1 MATSPIKDSATGFT
15 RSFLL
20 VAMAILSGCGGG
32 TSPESSG
39 QAGQNSSQVELTPQ
53 PAPEETVALLNFSPL
68 AAQVE
73 DSTSVQQPDWD
84 FDKDGNVDAL
94 TDGLLFLR
102 YSSGM
107 RGQAL
112 VNGAVSLLS
121 TLSDNEVETNLEQA
135 LTISDIDGNNQVES
149 STDGL
154 LLIRYLFG
162 LTGEALTNDAISPD
176 ASRTTATEISQ
187 YILDHMPSSDS
198 NGGSTDGQSTDGEG
212 GADSGI
218 ASDYCSTLVYHLGDD
233 VHSNT
238 AIQLT
243 IENSGSDSL
252 QISITSADNSPVN
265 QVLVESQTGASITT
279 DASAEP
285 DTFIRVLSWS
295 GAPPVDETLNILW
308 AKPTGGMWIV
318 RDISVPFE
326 AVCSGSGG
334 GNTDGSLDGTADG
347 GSDEGSDGSTDGDP
361 DGGTDGG
368 VTDGGFNP
376 PSLQEI
382 SVANGLLVG
391 GADSSKPQYVVYV
404 FDNDLN
410 APGSS
415 NCNGG
420 CATAWPPVYVTDDM
434 PSGVVGLGSIE
445 RVDGSSQ
452 VTFNDRPLYFYVG
465 DQQPGETNG
474 DGIPGWHKVEYGTTG
489 AIVNLYNEGTP
500 LEPVASFVRDDGVV
514 VTRIADR
521 GRDRHAKDSTF
532 QDHYDHYLAHY
543 WEYRTM
549 RIQLEDY
556 VPTGQSKISA
566 TWITEAELG
575 AREFRVWYA
584 GDPTV
589 TGKFFFNP
597 PSAPQGTNDGV
608 VYHGSGT
615 WNDDFEKI
623 SNQGGQ
629 HKYTLDITSKWQLV
643 GPFPS
648 LTAGTNMEFEI
659 SMFLQNPPAG
669 SRLNYYGTSF
679 VYIIG
684 QPGVEPFEWQPYQL
698 DGTPIPQK
706 GLSGGK
712 TTLGYN
718 YTNEPAGRFMQMATN
733 MSPGNGQ
740 PFVRG
745 RRVHHTSFVDGI
757 HGERHDNPVWT
768 EQVGKAGNHY
778 VNESCA
784 ACHVRN
790 GRALVE
796 DVGVTLDKWVFKVAD
811 ENNNPMAT
819 IGSVLQ
825 PSRVTG
831 SSEGSVS
838 LGPWTEHENGLRS
851 PNYQFSP
858 QAPPRFSAR
867 IAPQLVGIGLL
878 EAVDESTIMAW
889 ADPDDINGDGI
900 SGRASV
906 VEDEV
911 NGVQRLGRFGYK
923 ASTFS
928 VKHHVS
934 SALNTDMG
942 VMTEMMPEPDCG
954 SQQTSC
960 GSTGAELAEEHVDD
974 LVKYVSLLGVGARRD
989 YDNQAGEN
997 LFAETGC
1004 AGCHRPSM
1012 VTSQHHPLAE
1022 LRSQTIYPYSDM
1034 LLHDMGE
1041 GLADNLGEG
1050 VASGA
1055 EWRTAP
1061 LWGLGLA
1068 KNVMLGDEKGN
1079 DLVSMDRRQ
1088 DDINRIGYLHDGRAR
1103 TIDEAIRWHGGEAQ
1117 SSKEAYED
1125 LSTENR
1131 NLLLEFLE
1139 SL

>member
-1 MATSPIKDSATGFT
+1 MPTFQIKYSATGYI
-15 RSFLL
+15 RPLL
-20 VAMAILSGCGGG
+20 LAAMVLLSGCGGG
-32 TSPESSG
+32 NSPAISQ
-39 QAGQNSSQVELTPQ
+39 QAGQNSPQVET
-53 PAPEETVALLNFSPL
+53 AAETVSVETDAQVDFSPL

-73 DSTSVQQPDWD
+73 VSPSAATAADWD
-84 FDKDGNVDAL
+84 VDKDGSVEAL

-102 YSSGM
+102 YSSGF

-112 VNGAVSLLS
+112 VSGAVSLLS
-121 TLSDNEVETNLEQA
+121 ALSVADVEANLEEA
-135 LTISDIDGNNQVES
+135 LAIADIDGNNQVES

-154 LLIRYLFG
+154 LLVRYLFG
-162 LTGEALTNDAISPD
+162 LSGDALISDAISPD
-176 ASRTTATEISQ
+176 ASRTTAAEISQ

-198 NGGSTDGQSTDGEG
+198 SGGSTGGGE
-212 GADSGI
+212 DSSSGV
-218 ASDYCSTLVYHLGDD
+218 ASQYCSTQVYHLNDD
-233 VHSNT
+233 AHTDS
-238 AIQLT
+238 AINLT
-243 IENSGSDSL
+243 IENSGSNSL
-252 QISITSADNSPVN
+252 QVSITSADNSPVN

-279 DASAEP
+279 DASAVP

-295 GAPPVDETLNILW
+295 GASPVDETLNILW

-334 GNTDGSLDGTADG
+334 GAGGNTDGTSDGTADG
-347 GSDEGSDGSTDGDP
+347 GTDEGSDGSTDDNP
-361 DGGTDGG
+361 DGGTDGDLS
-368 VTDGGFNP
+368 DGGFNP

-391 GADSSKPQYVVYV
+391 GADSSKPQFVVYV

-420 CATAWPPVYVTDDM
+420 CASAWPPVYVTDDM

-465 DQQPGETNG
+465 DQQPGQTNG

-489 AIVNLYNEGTP
+489 ALVNLYNESTP

-521 GRDRHAKDSTF
+521 GRDRHAKDSAF

-556 VPTGQSKISA
+556 VPTGQSKITA

-623 SNQGGQ
+623 SDQGGQ

-648 LTAGTNMEFEI
+648 LTAGTNMDFEI

-698 DGTPIPQK
+698 DGTPIPSK

-745 RRVHHTSFVDGI
+745 RRLHHTSFVDGI

-768 EQVGKAGNHY
+768 EQAGKAGNHY

-796 DVGVTLDKWVFKVAD
+796 DVGVTLNKWVFKVAD
-811 ENNNPMAT
+811 ENSNPMAT

-825 PSRVTG
+825 PSRVSG

-838 LGPWTEHENGLRS
+838 LGPWIEHANGLRS
-851 PNYQFSP
+851 PNYRFSP
-858 QAPPRFSAR
+858 QVPPRFSAR

-906 VEDEV
+906 VEDKV

-942 VMTEMMPEPDCG
+942 VMTAMMPEPDCG

-960 GSTGAELAEEHVDD
+960 GSPGAELAEDHVDD

-989 YDNQAGEN
+989 YNNQAGEN

-1012 VTSQHHPLAE
+1012 VTSQYHPLAE
-1022 LRSQTIYPYSDM
+1022 LRSQTIYPYTDM

-1117 SSKEAYED
+1117 NSKEAYED
-1125 LSTENR
+1125 LSTESR

>member
-1 MATSPIKDSATGFT
+1 MLMSRLSI
-15 RSFLL
+15 LL
-20 VAMAILSGCGGG
+20 AVILLASCGGG
-32 TSPESSG
+32 GGGGNGSG
-39 QAGQNSSQVELTPQ
+39 DNGDDRTPSGSQNNSS
-53 PAPEETVALLNFSPL
+53 
-68 AAQVE
+68 
-73 DSTSVQQPDWD
+73 
-84 FDKDGNVDAL
+84 
-94 TDGLLFLR
+94 
-102 YSSGM
+102 
-107 RGQAL
+107 
-112 VNGAVSLLS
+112 
-121 TLSDNEVETNLEQA
+121 
-135 LTISDIDGNNQVES
+135 TI
-149 STDGL
+149 
-154 LLIRYLFG
+154 
-162 LTGEALTNDAISPD
+162 
-176 ASRTTATEISQ
+176 
-187 YILDHMPSSDS
+187 
-198 NGGSTDGQSTDGEG
+198 DGQSTD
-212 GADSGI
+212 DGI
-218 ASDYCSTLVYHLGDD
+218 ASNYCSTQIYHLNDD
-233 VHSNT
+233 IHGSSG
-238 AIQLT
+238 IYLT

-252 QISITSADNSPVN
+252 SVSIASADNSPVN
-265 QVLVESQTGASITT
+265 QMLVESKTGASVET
-279 DASAEP
+279 DSSAEP
-285 DTFIRVLSWS
+285 DTFTRVLSWS
-295 GAPPVDETLNILW
+295 GTPPENETLNILW
-308 AKPTGGMWIV
+308 AKTSGGTWIV
-318 RDISVPFE
+318 RNISVPTE
-326 AVCSGSGG
+326 ATCNGNGG
-334 GNTDGSLDGTADG
+334 GADGNTDGTSDGTADG
-347 GSDEGSDGSTDGDP
+347 GPDEGSDGAVDGSA
-361 DGGTDGG
+361 DGGTDG
-368 VTDGGFNP
+368 VTDGG
-376 PSLQEI
+376 PSTPGLEEI
-382 SVANGLLVG
+382 SVSNGLLVG
-391 GADSSKPQYVVYV
+391 GADSNQPQFVVYV
-404 FDNDLN
+404 FDSDLS

-420 CATAWPPVYVTDDM
+420 CAAAWPPVSVTDGM
-434 PSGVVGLGSIE
+434 PSGVMGLGSIE
-445 RVDGSSQ
+445 RNDGSMQ
-452 VTFNDRPLYFYVG
+452 VTYDGRPLYFYDG
-465 DQQPGETNG
+465 DQQPGDING
-474 DGIPGWHKVEYGTTG
+474 DSISGWHKVEYGTTG
-489 AIVNLYNEGTP
+489 AIVNLFNESTP
-500 LEPVASFVRDDGVV
+500 LKPVASFVRDDGVV

-521 GRDRHAKDSTF
+521 GRDRHAKDSGF
-532 QDHYDHYLAHY
+532 LDHYDHYLAHY

-589 TGKFFFNP
+589 TGKFFYNP

-623 SNQGGQ
+623 SDQGGQ

-643 GPFPS
+643 GPFPP
-648 LTAGTNMEFEI
+648 LAEGTNMEFEI

-745 RRVHHTSFVDGI
+745 RRLHHTSFVNGI
-757 HGERHDNPVWT
+757 HGERDDNPVWT
-768 EQVGKAGNHY
+768 EQAGKAGNHY
-778 VNESCA
+778 INHSCA
-784 ACHVRN
+784 SCHVRN

-811 ENNNPMAT
+811 QNSDPMAT

-825 PSRVTG
+825 PSQVAG

-838 LGPWTEHENGLRS
+838 LGQWTEQSNGLRS
-851 PNYQFSP
+851 PNYQFSG
-858 QAPPRFSAR
+858 QTPPRFSAR

-889 ADPDDINGDGI
+889 ADPDDIDGNGI

-906 VEDEV
+906 VDDEINDV
-911 NGVQRLGRFGYK
+911 HRLGRFGYK
-923 ASTFS
+923 ATTFS
-928 VKHHVS
+928 VKHHIS

-942 VMTEMMPEPDCG
+942 VMTAMKPQPDCG

-960 GSTGAELAEEHVDD
+960 GSSGAELAEEHVDD
-974 LVKYVSLLGVGARRD
+974 LVTYVSLLGVGARRN

-997 LFAETGC
+997 LFAEIGC

-1012 VTSQHHPLAE
+1012 VTSQYHPLAE
-1022 LRSQTIYPYSDM
+1022 LRGQTIYPYSDM

-1079 DLVSMDRRQ
+1079 DSVSLARRL

-1125 LSTENR
+1125 LSTQSR
-1131 NLLLEFLE
+1131 DLLLEFLE